1 MAIYRV
7 TITRTLENVIDVEA
21 DNRFDAL
28 GCVNDI
34 YKTDERTISPE
45 DWSTVTLSVN
55 AAETN

>member
-21 DNRFDAL
+21 DNRIDAL
-28 GCVNDI
+28 GCINDI